1 MFHVKHDGMGWA
13 AEAWGIS
20 LPDDRAEVLTAFEA
34 LLAERS
40 PDLGLVA
47 RADLARLR
55 DRHILDCLRSVD
67 AIRPSDHVAVD
78 IGSGGGLPGIVVAIA
93 RPELRM
99 ILSERRRQRVAFLEL
114 AADRLDLRNVRV
126 VPGPVEAIAPEADV
140 AFARAF
146 SDLRSSW
153 AAAEGVLAPRGRL
166 VYFAGRHAAGWE
178 PPAGVVTTQILP
190 SPSVAS
196 AGPLVIMS
204 RQ

>member
-1 MFHVKHDGMGWA
+1 MFHVKHDGMGSA
-13 AEAWGIS
+13 AEAWGI
-20 LPDDRAEVLTAFEA
+20 PIPEDRAELLTAFEA
-34 LLAERS
+34 LLAERT
-40 PDLGLVA
+40 PDLGLVS

-55 DRHILDCLRSVD
+55 DRHILDCLRSVE
-67 AIRPSDHVAVD
+67 AIRRSDHLAVD

-93 RPELRM
+93 RPELQM

-114 AADRLDLRNVRV
+114 ATDRLDLRNVRV
-126 VPGPVEAIAPEADV
+126 APGPVEAISPEADV

-153 AAAEGVLAPRGRL
+153 VAAEGVLAPGGRL
-166 VYFAGRHAAGWE
+166 VYFAGRRAAGWE
-178 PPAGVVTTQILP
+178 PPAGVVIEILP
-190 SPSVAS
+190 PPSVAS